1 VKQFNNGI
9 GTAKIRIG
17 GIRPSITFTVTT
29 VIGWIIIGSWLI
41 DCAAGKSPHPPP
53 AREVVI
59 LERSPSLNQGEPV
72 PNGEMAVDLAE
83 LALTQKGIDCRDFV
97 PRVSFFED
105 VYQVTFDSKSDLKG
119 YPTYKV
125 EINAKT
131 SEVIKAVRLE
141 K

>member
-1 VKQFNNGI
+1 MKQFNDGI
-9 GTAKIRIG
+9 GTAKIRAG
-17 GIRPSITFTVTT
+17 GIHRSVTLTVST
-29 VIGWIIIGSWLI
+29 VIGWIIIGSWLA
-41 DCAAGKSPHPPP
+41 DCATGKSPHPQP
-53 AREVVI
+53 AREIVI

-105 VYQVTFDSKSDLKG
+105 VYEVTFDSKSDLKG
-119 YPTYKV
+119 SPAYQV